1 MDDIVVVDK
10 INVWAIE
17 SGDFIRLPDGTDV
30 IVKRV
35 EESEVLDNHYSVIYM
50 NDFGDDEESFTLDQ
64 DEMVSLLQYA

>member
-1 MDDIVVVDK
+1 MDIVEVDK

-30 IVKRV
+30 VVKRV
-35 EESEVLDNHYSVIYM
+35 ESSVLDNHYSVIYM

>member
-1 MDDIVVVDK
+1 MDDVIVVDK

-17 SGDFIRLPDGTDV
+17 SGDFIRLPNGSEV

-35 EESEVLDNHYSVIYM
+35 EDSKVLDNHYSVIYM

-64 DEMVSLLQYA
+64 DEMVELLQYA

>member
-1 MDDIVVVDK
+1 MDDIIVVDK

-17 SGDFIRLPDGTDV
+17 SGDFIRLPDGKDV